1 MLDESGAVLMRQK
14 LSTTPR
20 AMREAYGAMPRG
32 RIALKTGMRSPWVR
46 RFLSELE
53 KAQADLSVILARA
66 GLVRARTALVNTAR
80 GLAKSS
86 GERLRGCN
94 VPNMNPEKAKGLSPD
109 LQRPVQPLLGRIES
123 LSESIA
129 DSNER
134 IEQLTQQTIC
144 RWRC

>member
-32 RIALKTGMRSPWVR
+32 RITLKTGMRSPWVR

-53 KAQADLSVILARA
+53 KAQADLSLILARA

-86 GERLRGCN
+86 GGAAARVQCAQYESRESEGTE
-94 VPNMNPEKAKGLSPD
+94 PGPAKTSAAVAGEN
-109 LQRPVQPLLGRIES
+109 RVAE
-123 LSESIA
+123 
-129 DSNER
+129 
-134 IEQLTQQTIC
+134 
-144 RWRC
+144 

>member
-1 MLDESGAVLMRQK
+1 VLDESGAVLMRQK

-46 RFLSELE
+46 RFLSELG
-53 KAQADLSVILARA
+53 KAQADLSAI
-66 GLVRARTALVNTAR
+66 LVRARTALVNTAR

-86 GERLRGCN
+86 GKRLRGCN
-94 VPNMNPEKAKGLSPD
+94 VPNMNPEKAKGLSPE

-123 LSESIA
+123 LSKRIA

-134 IEQLTQQTIC
+134 IEQLTQQTT
-144 RWRC
+144 